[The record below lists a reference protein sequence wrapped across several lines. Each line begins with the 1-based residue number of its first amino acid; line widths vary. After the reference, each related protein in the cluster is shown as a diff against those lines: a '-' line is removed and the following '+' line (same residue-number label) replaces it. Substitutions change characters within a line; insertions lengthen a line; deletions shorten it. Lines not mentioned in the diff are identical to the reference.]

1 MAISIRVQDD
11 KAYISSPFN
20 QDFIQ
25 KIHSIGSA
33 KWERRLQAWSVPVN
47 ELENVKEMLREVY
60 GTDGSENSEPKVTVK
75 LTIDDDI
82 DLGDI
87 QSIDNEL
94 VMTLFG
100 REIMSARGRDSG
112 VKVAEG
118 VTVKGKYKSGGS
130 MKYPTIEFGKGT
142 EIIVYNVPETLAKK
156 AKVKHATVEIVSQP
170 KIDRQALLDEK
181 ERLLKRIAEID
192 KLL

>member
-1 MAISIRVQDD
+1 MISIRTDAD
-11 KAYISSPFN
+11 KAYISSPYN
-20 QDFIQ
+20 PDFV
-25 KIHSIGSA
+25 KGIHSIGSA
-33 KWERRLQAWSVPVN
+33 KWHAATKEWQVPIDS
-47 ELENVKEMLREVY
+47 LEDAKQVLRDVY

-75 LTIDDDI
+75 LTIDDNV

-118 VTVKGKYKSGGS
+118 VTVKGNYKSGGS

-142 EIIVYNVPETLAKK
+142 EIIVYNVPESLAKK

>member
-1 MAISIRVQDD
+1 MISIRTDAD
-11 KAYISSPFN
+11 KAYISSPYN
-20 QDFIQ
+20 PDFV
-25 KIHSIGSA
+25 KGIHSIGSA
-33 KWERRLQAWSVPVN
+33 KWHAATKEWQVPIDS
-47 ELENVKEMLREVY
+47 LEDAKQVLRDVY

>member
-1 MAISIRVQDD
+1 MISIRTEAD
-11 KAYISSPFN
+11 KAYISSPYN
-20 QDFIQ
+20 PDFV
-25 KIHSIGSA
+25 KGIHSIGSA
-33 KWERRLQAWSVPVN
+33 KWHAATKEWQVPV
-47 ELENVKEMLREVY
+47 ESLEDAKQVLRKVY

-75 LTIDDDI
+75 LTIDDDV

-112 VKVAEG
+112 VKVADG

-142 EIIVYNVPETLAKK
+142 EIIVYNVPESLAKK
-156 AKVKHATVEIVSQP
+156 TKVKHATVEVVSEP

>member
-1 MAISIRVQDD
+1 MISIRTEAD
-11 KAYISSPFN
+11 KAYISSPYNPEFV
-20 QDFIQ
+20 
-25 KIHSIGSA
+25 KEIHSIGSA
-33 KWERRLQAWSVPVN
+33 KWHAATKEWQVPV
-47 ELENVKEMLREVY
+47 ESLEDAKQVLRKVY
-60 GTDGSENSEPKVTVK
+60 GTDGSENIEPKVTVK
-75 LTIDDDI
+75 LTIDDDV

-112 VKVAEG
+112 VKVADG

-142 EIIVYNVPETLAKK
+142 EIIVYNVPESLAKK
-156 AKVKHATVEIVSQP
+156 TKVKHATVEVVSES
-170 KIDRQALLDEK
+170 KIDRQALLAEK

>member
-1 MAISIRVQDD
+1 MISIRTEAD

-20 QDFIQ
+20 PEFVK

-33 KWERRLQAWSVPVN
+33 KWHAATKEWQVPV
-47 ELENVKEMLREVY
+47 ESLEDAKRVLRDVY
-60 GTDGSENSEPKVTVK
+60 GTDGSENNEPKVTVK
-75 LTIDDDI
+75 LTVLDDC

-112 VKVAEG
+112 VKVADG

-142 EIIVYNVPETLAKK
+142 EIIVYNVPESLAKK
-156 AKVKHATVEIVSQP
+156 AEVKHATIEIVSEP
-170 KIDRQALLDEK
+170 KIDRQALLDDK

>member
-1 MAISIRVQDD
+1 MISIRTEAD

-20 QDFIQ
+20 PEFVK

-33 KWERRLQAWSVPVN
+33 KWHAATKEWQVPV
-47 ELENVKEMLREVY
+47 ESLEDAKQVLRDVY

-75 LTIDDDI
+75 LTIDDNV

-112 VKVAEG
+112 VKVADG

-142 EIIVYNVPETLAKK
+142 EIIVYNVPESLAKK
-156 AKVKHATVEIVSQP
+156 AKVKHATVEIVSEP

>member
-1 MAISIRVQDD
+1 MISIRTDAD
-11 KAYISSPFN
+11 KAYISSPYNPEFV
-20 QDFIQ
+20 
-25 KIHSIGSA
+25 KEIHSIGSA
-33 KWERRLQAWSVPVN
+33 KWHAVTKEWQVPV
-47 ELENVKEMLREVY
+47 ESLEDAKQVLRDVY
-60 GTDGSENSEPKVTVK
+60 GTDGSENNEPKVTVK
-75 LTIDDDI
+75 LTIDDNV

-112 VKVAEG
+112 VKVADG

-142 EIIVYNVPETLAKK
+142 EVIVYNVPESLAKK
-156 AKVKHATVEIVSQP
+156 AKVKHATVEIVSEP
-170 KIDRQALLDEK
+170 KVDRQALLDEK

>member
-1 MAISIRVQDD
+1 MISIRTEAD

-20 QDFIQ
+20 PEFVK

-33 KWERRLQAWSVPVN
+33 KWQAATKEWQVPV
-47 ELENVKEMLREVY
+47 ESLEDAKQVLRDVY
-60 GTDGSENSEPKVTVK
+60 GTDGSENNEPKVTVK
-75 LTIDDDI
+75 LTIDDDV

-112 VKVAEG
+112 VKVADG

-181 ERLLKRIAEID
+181 EQLLKRIAEID

>member
-1 MAISIRVQDD
+1 MISIRTEAD
-11 KAYISSPFN
+11 KAYISSPYNPEFV
-20 QDFIQ
+20 
-25 KIHSIGSA
+25 KEIHSIGSA
-33 KWERRLQAWSVPVN
+33 KWHAATKEWQVPV
-47 ELENVKEMLREVY
+47 ESLEDAKQVLRDVY
-60 GTDGSENSEPKVTVK
+60 GTDGSENNEPKVTVK
-75 LTIDDDI
+75 LTIDDDV

-112 VKVAEG
+112 VKVADG

-142 EIIVYNVPETLAKK
+142 EIIVYNVPESLAKK
-156 AKVKHATVEIVSQP
+156 TKVKHATVEVVSKP

-181 ERLLKRIAEID
+181 SD
-192 KLL
+192 Y

>member
-1 MAISIRVQDD
+1 MISIRTDAD
-11 KAYISSPFN
+11 KAYISSPYN
-20 QDFIQ
+20 PDFV
-25 KIHSIGSA
+25 KEIHSIGSA
-33 KWERRLQAWSVPVN
+33 KWHAATKEWQVPIDS
-47 ELENVKEMLREVY
+47 LEDAKQVLRDVY

-94 VMTLFG
+94 IMTLFG

-181 ERLLKRIAEID
+181 KRLLKRIAEID

>member
-1 MAISIRVQDD
+1 MISIRTEAD
-11 KAYISSPFN
+11 KAYISSPYNPEFV
-20 QDFIQ
+20 
-25 KIHSIGSA
+25 KEIHSIGSA
-33 KWERRLQAWSVPVN
+33 KWHAATKEWQVLVES
-47 ELENVKEMLREVY
+47 LEDAKQVLRKVY

-75 LTIDDDI
+75 LTIDDDV

-112 VKVAEG
+112 VKVADG

-142 EIIVYNVPETLAKK
+142 EIIVYNVPESLAKK
-156 AKVKHATVEIVSQP
+156 AKIKHATVEVVSEP

>member
-1 MAISIRVQDD
+1 MISIRTEAD
-11 KAYISSPFN
+11 KAYISSPYNPEFV
-20 QDFIQ
+20 
-25 KIHSIGSA
+25 KEIHSIGSA
-33 KWERRLQAWSVPVN
+33 KWHAATKEWQVPV
-47 ELENVKEMLREVY
+47 ESLEDAKQVLRKVY
-60 GTDGSENSEPKVTVK
+60 GTDGSENIEPKVTVK
-75 LTIDDDI
+75 LTIDDDV

-112 VKVAEG
+112 VKVADG
-118 VTVKGKYKSGGS
+118 VTVKGKYKPGGS

-142 EIIVYNVPETLAKK
+142 EIIVYNVPESLAKK
-156 AKVKHATVEIVSQP
+156 TKVKHATVEIVSKP
-170 KIDRQALLDEK
+170 KVDRQALLDEK

>member
-1 MAISIRVQDD
+1 MISIRTDAD
-11 KAYISSPFN
+11 KAYISSPYN
-20 QDFIQ
+20 PDFV
-25 KIHSIGSA
+25 KGIHSIGSA
-33 KWERRLQAWSVPVN
+33 KWHAAT
-47 ELENVKEMLREVY
+47 KEWQVLRDVY

-75 LTIDDDI
+75 LTIDDNV

-87 QSIDNEL
+87 QSIDNEF

-118 VTVKGKYKSGGS
+118 VTVKGDYKSGGS

-142 EIIVYNVPETLAKK
+142 EIIVYNVPEILAKK

>member
-1 MAISIRVQDD
+1 MISIRTEAD
-11 KAYISSPFN
+11 KAYISSPYNPEFVL
-20 QDFIQ
+20 

-33 KWERRLQAWSVPVN
+33 KWHASTKEWQVPV
-47 ELENVKEMLREVY
+47 ESLEDAKQVLREVY
-60 GTDGSENSEPKVTVK
+60 GTDGSENNEPKVTVK
-75 LTIDDDI
+75 LTIDDDV

-112 VKVAEG
+112 VKVADG

-142 EIIVYNVPETLAKK
+142 EIIVYNVPESLAKK
-156 AKVKHATVEIVSQP
+156 TKVKHATVEIVSKP

-181 ERLLKRIAEID
+181 ARLLKRIAEID

>member
-1 MAISIRVQDD
+1 MISIRTDAD
-11 KAYISSPFN
+11 KAYISSPYN
-20 QDFIQ
+20 PDFV
-25 KIHSIGSA
+25 KEIHSIGSA
-33 KWERRLQAWSVPVN
+33 KWHAATKEWQVPIDS
-47 ELENVKEMLREVY
+47 LEDVKQVLRDVY

-75 LTIDDDI
+75 LTIDDNV

-142 EIIVYNVPETLAKK
+142 EIIVYNVPESLAKK
-156 AKVKHATVEIVSQP
+156 AKVKHATVEIVSEP

>member
-1 MAISIRVQDD
+1 MISIRTDN
-11 KAYISSPFN
+11 KNAYISSPYN
-20 QDFIQ
+20 PDFV
-25 KIHSIGSA
+25 KAIHSIGSA
-33 KWERRLQAWSVPVN
+33 KWHAATKEWQVPIDS
-47 ELENVKEMLREVY
+47 LEDAKQVLRDVY

>member
-1 MAISIRVQDD
+1 MISIRTEAD

-20 QDFIQ
+20 PEFVK

-33 KWERRLQAWSVPVN
+33 KWHAATKEWQVPV
-47 ELENVKEMLREVY
+47 ESLEDAKQVLRDVY
-60 GTDGSENSEPKVTVK
+60 GTDGSENNEPKVTVK
-75 LTIDDDI
+75 LTVLDDC

-112 VKVAEG
+112 VKVADS

-142 EIIVYNVPETLAKK
+142 EIIVYNVPESLAKK
-156 AKVKHATVEIVSQP
+156 AKIKHATVEIVSEP
-170 KIDRQALLDEK
+170 KIDRQALLAEK

>member
-1 MAISIRVQDD
+1 MISIRTEAD

-20 QDFIQ
+20 PEFVK

-33 KWERRLQAWSVPVN
+33 KWHAATKEWQVPV
-47 ELENVKEMLREVY
+47 ESLEDAKQVLRDVY
-60 GTDGSENSEPKVTVK
+60 GTDGSENNEPKVTVK
-75 LTIDDDI
+75 LTVLDDC

-112 VKVAEG
+112 VKVADG

-142 EIIVYNVPETLAKK
+142 EIIVYNVPESLAKK
-156 AKVKHATVEIVSQP
+156 TKVKHATVEIVSEL
-170 KIDRQALLDEK
+170 KIDRQALLAEK